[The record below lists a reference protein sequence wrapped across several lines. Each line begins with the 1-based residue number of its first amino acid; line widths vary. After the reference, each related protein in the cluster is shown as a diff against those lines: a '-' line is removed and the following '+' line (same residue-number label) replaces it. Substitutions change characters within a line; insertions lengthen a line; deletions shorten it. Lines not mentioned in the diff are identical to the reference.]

1 MKKKLNKLTKIQIFI
16 MINRRCTTSI

>member
-1 MKKKLNKLTKIQIFI
+1 MKKKLNKLTKIPIFI